1 MITTLEGQCLVS
13 SPLFLEEH
21 TCSSGFSHWVVQAPR
36 SVPGSA
42 FGRVTKAKPWLFFAA
57 TFLLGFESH
66 RTGTEAMGLPRPQM
80 D

>member
-1 MITTLEGQCLVS
+1 MIATLEGQCLVS

-36 SVPGSA
+36 SVPDGPL
-42 FGRVTKAKPWLFFAA
+42 GVTKAKPWLFFAA

-66 RTGTEAMGLPRPQM
+66 RIGTEAMGLPRPQM
-80 D
+80 E